1 MAHKKR
7 GAGVWKIIQ
16 GQFKFAPK
24 LCTAAKIKPAL
35 LIGAI
40 IFNLK
45 NKHTVSLVSCV
56 NTTMH

>member
-1 MAHKKR
+1 MAHKKTVER
-7 GAGVWKIIQ
+7 L
-16 GQFKFAPK
+16 FKFAPK

-45 NKHTVSLVSCV
+45 NKHTLSLVSFI